1 MRLDKITRINVNK
14 GEVCVPWIINK
25 SIKRENRK
33 ETEEDPVRQNNNN
46 RKECCSGSQEVKR
59 SNRSKTTNQSLNQMG
74 TVENP
79 PLGLAPWW
87 SWVFAGEN
95 SVRCKCLG
103 GDRRRRAGHS
113 SRDDSC
119 TNF

>member
-33 ETEEDPVRQNNNN
+33 ETEEDPVRQNNNK
-46 RKECCSGSQEVKR
+46 KECCSGSQEVKR

-74 TVENP
+74 TAENP
-79 PLGLAPWW
+79 RWI
-87 SWVFAGEN
+87 
-95 SVRCKCLG
+95 
-103 GDRRRRAGHS
+103 
-113 SRDDSC
+113 
-119 TNF
+119 